1 MEDVK
6 KQLDLPI
13 RRNPG
18 FSPKTLRKDLK
29 DQKSARQ
36 GMTQNPNREP
46 NIKVKL
52 AKLNNFASPYDR
64 VAINKGRGAH
74 VPPDDKD
81 LFRNRSGAP

>member
-1 MEDVK
+1 MEDIK

-18 FSPKTLRKDLK
+18 FSPKTLKKDLK
-29 DQKSARQ
+29 DQKSPKQ
-36 GMTQNPNREP
+36 EMTQSPNREP

-52 AKLNNFASPYDR
+52 AKLNNFATPYDR

-74 VPPDDKD
+74 VSPNKEA
-81 LFRNRSGAP
+81 LFRKRSGAP